1 MELYAL
7 RQVLEVHAASQ
18 IPLPVPQARLAALVA
33 VQREHDA
40 AVADGDA
47 RRVFAATSAFIASF
61 SACWTTRCWARPSR
75 NTRAAPIPSA
85 SARWHRPAIANARAR
100 ALGHDPRPARW
111 RPRRLDGACRDHLLP
126 SRDAYLA
133 SERARLGVV
142 LSRRYARTKFTSR
155 HGVVANPRDTY
166 GYRCGLRLALTS
178 MDEFRHADV
187 PTGQHTSPPCPV
199 T

>member
-1 MELYAL
+1 MERFGLKRHAVRQILAELEALGAVEKKRNIGAVVRAFSAREVMELYAL

-33 VQREHDA
+33 VQRKHDA

-47 RRVFAATSAFIASF
+47 RACSAATSAFIASF

-100 ALGHDPRPARW
+100 
-111 RPRRLDGACRDHLLP
+111 
-126 SRDAYLA
+126 S
-133 SERARLGVV
+133 
-142 LSRRYARTKFTSR
+142 
-155 HGVVANPRDTY
+155 
-166 GYRCGLRLALTS
+166 
-178 MDEFRHADV
+178 
-187 PTGQHTSPPCPV
+187 TGP
-199 T
+199 

>member
-1 MELYAL
+1 MERFGLKRHAVRQIPAELEALGAVEKSAISARWCAPSRAREVMELYAL

-33 VQREHDA
+33 VQRKHDA

-47 RRVFAATSAFIASF
+47 RRVFRSNQRFHREL

-100 ALGHDPRPARW
+100 
-111 RPRRLDGACRDHLLP
+111 
-126 SRDAYLA
+126 S
-133 SERARLGVV
+133 
-142 LSRRYARTKFTSR
+142 
-155 HGVVANPRDTY
+155 
-166 GYRCGLRLALTS
+166 
-178 MDEFRHADV
+178 
-187 PTGQHTSPPCPV
+187 TGP
-199 T
+199 